1 MSIIEIVIRI
11 GMIIVFSSA
20 IGFEREK
27 NRSNAGLK
35 THTIVGVAATLVSI
49 TQAQITLDAI
59 AMVLSNPDLA
69 GVVRSDPA
77 RLTAQ
82 VISGIGFLG
91 AGTIIVTN
99 KNISGLTTAASIWA
113 VAALG
118 ITVGMGYYE
127 ISTIAFVAIMM
138 ILFAVKRF
146 VRINSYEKII
156 IKYIEM
162 QSLQK
167 EIVRVF
173 ERLHINSKMLK
184 FERQPFGDSIVCVAT
199 YSMISHH
206 NDFFDLLIRELS
218 EKEGIISIQATNI

>member
-1 MSIIEIVIRI
+1 MEITEVIIRV
-11 GMIIVFSSA
+11 MIILFFSSA

-35 THTIVGVAATLVSI
+35 THTLVGVAATLIAI
-49 TQAQITLDAI
+49 TQAQITTDTVMLA
-59 AMVLSNPDLA
+59 LTNPELA
-69 GVVRSDPA
+69 GIVRSDPA

-127 ISTIAFVAIMM
+127 IATVGFVSVIL

-146 VRINSYEKII
+146 VHINTSEKII
-156 IKYIEM
+156 IKYLELDNIQMDLSHVLE
-162 QSLQK
+162 K
-167 EIVRVF
+167 
-173 ERLHINSKMLK
+173 LHINSKMLK
-184 FERQPFGDSIVCVAT
+184 FEKQPFGNEMICSTT
-199 YSMISHH
+199 YSMISHNH
-206 NDFFDLLIRELS
+206 DFFDLLIKELS
-218 EKEGIISIQATNI
+218 QKEGIISIQSSNI